1 MPSRWRADNLTA
13 VLSTLFWNVCILFN
27 MNREGQQDDEIF
39 LEMEEADLQG
49 QRLK

>member
-1 MPSRWRADNLTA
+1 MSLVVDTRYKVNQLMKF
-13 VLSTLFWNVCILFN
+13 S
-27 MNREGQQDDEIF
+27 